1 MMQTDVVTGAFGYSG
16 AVIAR
21 GLLAAGHQVRTLTGH
36 PDRAGDQTEID
47 VRPLDFADADA
58 LERDLRG
65 AHTLYNTYWMRFSR
79 AGATRAAAVANSRV
93 LLDAATRAGISRI
106 VHISVM
112 HADAASPY
120 PYFSGKALVEE
131 HLAATGVPYAIV
143 RPSMLFGA
151 DGVLL
156 NTIGWLL
163 RHLPVFG
170 IGGRGD
176 YRVRPMH
183 VDDLARLCLSLG
195 GLSDNVTVDGA
206 GPESPT
212 FRELVTA
219 IKAATGSHALI
230 LPTPGW
236 AMPPLSAALG
246 TVLRD
251 VVLSREEYQ
260 SMAEGLCDSDAPST
274 GSTSVSD
281 WIAEHG
287 HELGRSYDNQLT
299 RHYRG

>member
-93 LLDAATRAGISRI
+93 LLDAAARAGISRI
-106 VHISVM
+106 
-112 HADAASPY
+112 
-120 PYFSGKALVEE
+120 
-131 HLAATGVPYAIV
+131 
-143 RPSMLFGA
+143 
-151 DGVLL
+151 
-156 NTIGWLL
+156 
-163 RHLPVFG
+163 
-170 IGGRGD
+170 
-176 YRVRPMH
+176 
-183 VDDLARLCLSLG
+183 
-195 GLSDNVTVDGA
+195 
-206 GPESPT
+206 
-212 FRELVTA
+212 
-219 IKAATGSHALI
+219 
-230 LPTPGW
+230 
-236 AMPPLSAALG
+236 
-246 TVLRD
+246 
-251 VVLSREEYQ
+251 SREEYQ